1 MTKNFV
7 AMDIRI
13 WNNKYA
19 NRMFDYKNEKENPN
33 DFKKIY
39 FNLGNNDKNCFLI
52 KTNNN
57 YIISEKEHK
66 EFNSN
71 RGDEILFRIRES
83 LKIDSKYEVINPIK
97 PHNIY
102 SREVDD
108 FLNDKI
114 WFPVRSIYFE
124 GNNKNYKLNL
134 NDVIKIGKKK
144 YIINKLH
151 FAYEEKCEN
160 INDDDF
166 NKKYNISYV
175 SIINKK
181 SKSIFIINIKSNK
194 FKISNK
200 KNYYKKLNEI
210 NKENQINKEEE
221 VNEVNE
227 INEVNDINDVYEI
240 NEVKEVNYQKFKN
253 SNQNINENNLD
264 FKNKTISTNNNINNS
279 IITKQSNQNN
289 SKNIINQNTS
299 QKTTKKETSNLQNE
313 NGNENDSHSENEFD
327 KCWLCLISFSS
338 IDNPLIC
345 LCDCH
350 NYIHFECLKMYLT
363 SKITVTQNLKRT
375 VTTYTCEKFNC
386 DICLKP
392 YQLRFR
398 IPEIDRTYELID
410 LNLPEETDYFCM
422 ESLDYI
428 KNKNNI
434 KTVHIVQLIDEEI
447 NIGRNN
453 YNDIIDTDI
462 SVSRD
467 HAVIKYNKNNRNLF
481 LENKDGKYGT
491 LILVRGNIEVKE
503 EKTYFQIG
511 NTKISMELTNKKKFN
526 PIDKESSNIILY
538 NSKYENYID
547 SNNDND
553 KDNDNNYSDNY
564 SDNDNNNNDNYNIN
578 DIFL

>member
-1 MTKNFV
+1 MTEHFV
-7 AMDIRI
+7 VMDIRI

-19 NRMFDYKNEKENPN
+19 NRMFDYKNEKENQN

-71 RGDEILFRIRES
+71 RGDEILFRIRGS
-83 LKIDSKYEVINPIK
+83 FKTDSKYEVINPIK
-97 PHNIY
+97 MHNIN

-144 YIINKLH
+144 YIITKLH

-160 INDDDF
+160 IKDDDDF
-166 NKKYNISYV
+166 SKKYNISYV

-181 SKSIFIINIKSNK
+181 SKSIFNINIKSNK
-194 FKISNK
+194 YKISNK

-210 NKENQINKEEE
+210 NKENQINKEKE
-221 VNEVNE
+221 V
-227 INEVNDINDVYEI
+227 NEVNDINDVYEI
-240 NEVKEVNYQKFKN
+240 NEVKEVDYQKFKN

-363 SKITVTQNLKRT
+363 SKIIVTQNLKRT
-375 VTTYTCEKFNC
+375 VTTYKC
-386 DICLKP
+386 
-392 YQLRFR
+392 Q
-398 IPEIDRTYELID
+398 
-410 LNLPEETDYFCM
+410 
-422 ESLDYI
+422 
-428 KNKNNI
+428 
-434 KTVHIVQLIDEEI
+434 
-447 NIGRNN
+447 
-453 YNDIIDTDI
+453 
-462 SVSRD
+462 
-467 HAVIKYNKNNRNLF
+467 
-481 LENKDGKYGT
+481 
-491 LILVRGNIEVKE
+491 
-503 EKTYFQIG
+503 
-511 NTKISMELTNKKKFN
+511 
-526 PIDKESSNIILY
+526 
-538 NSKYENYID
+538 
-547 SNNDND
+547 
-553 KDNDNNYSDNY
+553 
-564 SDNDNNNNDNYNIN
+564 
-578 DIFL
+578 